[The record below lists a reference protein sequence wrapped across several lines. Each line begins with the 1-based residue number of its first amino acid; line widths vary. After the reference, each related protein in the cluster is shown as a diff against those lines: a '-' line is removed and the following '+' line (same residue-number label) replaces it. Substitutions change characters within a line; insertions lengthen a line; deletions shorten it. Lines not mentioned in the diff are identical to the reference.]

1 VAATV
6 FEPVQLG
13 PTTLRNR
20 LVKAA
25 TFEGR
30 TPAAVVSPELVDFHR
45 AIAAGGIGMTTVAYV
60 AVSPEGRTHREQI
73 FLREAAVPGLVRLTD
88 AVHAEGAR
96 VAAQLG
102 HAGPVANGRS
112 NRVAALAPSRMP
124 SPLSMQMVRGVT
136 QSDLDRVLRDFVA
149 GARMLVRTGFDAIE
163 LHLGHGYLLSS
174 FLSPATNRRTDA
186 YGGTPERRAAYP
198 RLVTR
203 AVKEAVG
210 DEVALYA
217 KFGMTDGV
225 RAGLGVEEALD
236 VASMLEDDGCLDAME
251 LSAGSSLLNP
261 MYLFRGPVPRVE
273 LAAAMPV
280 PVRWGL
286 GLFGGYLGRGFLKEY
301 PYRPGFLLDTA
312 QRFRERLS
320 LPLIALGGLDSL
332 DAMHGAL
339 GRGFEMV
346 ALGRSLV
353 REPDLPR
360 RLEAGTATAT
370 SCIHCNRCMP
380 SIYTGTRCL
389 LDRPAPL
396 TLTRRSA

>member
-1 VAATV
+1 MAATV

-20 LVKAA
+20 LLKAA

-30 TPAAVVSPELVDFHR
+30 TPAAVVSPALIEFHR
-45 AIAAGGIGMTTVAYV
+45 AIAAGGIGLTTLAYV

-73 FLREAAVPGLVRLTD
+73 FLREAAVPGLTRLTD
-88 AVHAEGAR
+88 AAHAEGAAI
-96 VAAQLG
+96 AAQLG

-112 NRVAALAPSRMP
+112 NRSPALAPSWMP
-124 SPLSMQMVRGVT
+124 SPLSMQMVRGAT
-136 QSDLDRVLRDFVA
+136 AADLDRVLRDYVA

-174 FLSPATNRRTDA
+174 FLSPATNRRSDA
-186 YGGTPERRAAYP
+186 YGGTLQPRAAYP
-198 RLVTR
+198 RRVVR

-210 DEVALYA
+210 DDVALYA
-217 KFGMTDGV
+217 KLGMTDGV

-236 VASMLEDDGCLDAME
+236 VASMLEQDGGLDAME

-261 MYLFRGPVPRVE
+261 MFLFRGPVP
-273 LAAAMPV
+273 LAEFADAMPV
-280 PVRWGL
+280 PLRWGMRY
-286 GLFGGYLGRGFLKEY
+286 FGRGFLKEY

-320 LPLIALGGLDSL
+320 LPLIALGGLDTL
-332 DAMHGAL
+332 AAMHDAL

-346 ALGRSLV
+346 ALGRALV

-360 RLEAGTATAT
+360 RLASGETTTA

-380 SIYTGTRCL
+380 SIYTGTRCV
-389 LDRPAPL
+389 LDQPEPL
-396 TLTRRSA
+396 TLTRRTA